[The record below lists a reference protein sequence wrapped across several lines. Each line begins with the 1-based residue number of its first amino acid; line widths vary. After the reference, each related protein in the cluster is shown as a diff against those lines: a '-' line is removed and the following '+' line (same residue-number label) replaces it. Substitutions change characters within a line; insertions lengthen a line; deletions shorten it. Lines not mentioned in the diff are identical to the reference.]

1 MSERLAFVQ
10 QCLDRRQS
18 IVAICARFGISE
30 KTGHKILARFR
41 EGGPAALADRSHAAL
56 TRPNHVDPAVVTR
69 VLELRRANPLYGAA
83 KLRDWL
89 VQHEPDGCW
98 PAASTIG
105 TLLTRAGLIPPR
117 RRRRAGPDALV
128 RTRAAADAPN
138 RVWTA
143 DFKGEFVVGA
153 GARAPYCYPLSV
165 LDLHSHFLLGCTAL
179 TSTRVATARTT
190 FEQLFRTYGLPDVL
204 RTDNGVPFAQPLALG
219 RLGRLA
225 FWWVRLGIQPE
236 HIPPGQPAANG
247 AHERFHKTLKAH
259 TAAPPAASLAAQQ
272 ARFVAFQHEYN
283 TERPHASVADRWPP
297 ASVYTAS
304 LRAYPR
310 RLPTHVYPAT
320 ALVRRVAGDGH
331 IKIHGTRLFLSTAL
345 AGEVVGLT
353 PQGDAALTI
362 AYGHLALGELDL
374 ALGRFTPR
382 VRWTGP

>member
-10 QCLDRRQS
+10 QCLSRRQS
-18 IVAICARFGISE
+18 IVVICARFGISE

-41 EGGPAALADRSHAAL
+41 EGGPAALADRSHAAHA
-56 TRPNHVDPAVVTR
+56 RPQHVEPATVAR
-69 VLELRRANPLYGAA
+69 ILALRRAHPLYGAA

-89 VQHEPDGCW
+89 VQQEPEGRW

-105 TLLTRAGLIPPR
+105 TLLSRAGLIPAR
-117 RRRRAGPDALV
+117 RRRGAGPDALAS
-128 RTRAAADAPN
+128 TRAAAGAPN

-143 DFKGEFVVGA
+143 DFKGEFVVGT
-153 GARAPYCYPLSV
+153 GARAPYCYPLTV

-179 TSTRVATARTT
+179 ASTRVATARTT
-190 FEQLFRTYGLPDVL
+190 FEALFRTYGLPDVL
-204 RTDNGVPFAQPLALG
+204 RTDNGVPFAQPQALG

-272 ARFVAFQHEYN
+272 ARFAHFQGEYN
-283 TERPHASVADRWPP
+283 TERPHESVVDRRPP
-297 ASVYTAS
+297 ASVYTPS

-310 RLPTHVYPAT
+310 RLPTLSYPAT
-320 ALVRRVAGDGH
+320 ALVRRVAGDGS
-331 IKIHGTRLFLSTAL
+331 IKVHGTRLFLSTAL
-345 AGEVVGLT
+345 AGEEVGLT
-353 PQGDAALTI
+353 QQQDAMLTI
-362 AYGHLALGELDL
+362 AYGQLALGEFDL
-374 ALGRFTPR
+374 TVGRFTPC